1 MYNIYYRNK
10 KINNLPL
17 SEEDIRNLLSQKIVK
32 KYDRHRHT
40 IDEIPTD
47 ELVIHKSIKIR

>member
-40 IDEIPTD
+40 IDEISTD